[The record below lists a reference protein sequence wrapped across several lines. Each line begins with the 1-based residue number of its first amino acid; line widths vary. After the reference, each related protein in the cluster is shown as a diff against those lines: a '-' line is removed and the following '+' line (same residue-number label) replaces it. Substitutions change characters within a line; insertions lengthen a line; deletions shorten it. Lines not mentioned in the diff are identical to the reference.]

1 MLLKFFNILL
11 LLQVIFGCAR
21 NETYNVNYREE
32 MRKFVKGIS
41 SYAKSFNPNFIVI
54 PQNGQE
60 LLTENGEPEG
70 KVVWDYFNS
79 IDGIGREELFYGYE
93 GDDIPTPDSIK
104 NYLIPFLD
112 IVKNNGKKVL
122 VTDYCKTPSFIDDSY
137 NQNAARGYISFA
149 ATHRELDNIPSYPP
163 LPYNVNQNDII
174 SLQEAKNFLYL
185 INPSSFPTR
194 EDFLNAIRNTDYD
207 LLIIDLFYK
216 GVQLTKQEV
225 NSLKIKKN
233 GGKRLVIAYMSIG
246 EAEDYRYYWKEEWRK
261 NPPEWLGKKKS

>member
-225 NSLKIKKN
+225 NSLII
-233 GGKRLVIAYMSIG
+233 GKRNG
-246 EAEDYRYYWKEEWRK
+246 EKIHR
-261 NPPEWLGKKKS
+261 NG